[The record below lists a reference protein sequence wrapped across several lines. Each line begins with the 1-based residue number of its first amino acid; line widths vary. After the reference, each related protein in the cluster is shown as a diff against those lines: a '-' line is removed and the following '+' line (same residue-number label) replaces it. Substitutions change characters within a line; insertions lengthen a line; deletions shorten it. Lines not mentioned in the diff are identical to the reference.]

1 MYKYGLKDIR
11 TINVIFDKDYS
22 NILLTNNL
30 CGGDPIEG
38 QIKYLYDNNWN
49 INCMENNSI
58 CIKNN
63 IVMKKNIRDLEK
75 NKLYSLYSL
84 FIFEIDDGNYST
96 IKENELNNFINLIE
110 KENNIPLEKLEIYI
124 MVQKFYS
131 LYNVNNKSWDELYN
145 LLLSNNKKH
154 FEYVCYRYTN
164 FIKKYKILNN
174 YNLIS
179 HNETVLVEFRIL
191 HNIEFLIRNMC
202 IKLPNWKHTIVC
214 GINNYDYINNICK
227 TINVNINIIKM
238 EVLNMTVCN
247 YSNLLTTSTFW
258 SMFTGNHILIH
269 QTDSMIFTNNNIEKW
284 LEYDYV
290 GAPWRRAKRIGNG
303 GFSLRK
309 KTTMI
314 YICEKYKNIK
324 NIPEDL
330 FFSECMLNNK
340 IGKIPDYDEA
350 VNFSMEEL
358 YSLNPNGGHCFWLSD
373 NNWVDR
379 IIKNIAC
386 NESDI
391 VTIKHNNYIDLKN
404 KFDGIFWI
412 NLDRSTDRKEEFE
425 K

>member
-145 LLLSNNKKH
+145 LLLSNNK
-154 FEYVCYRYTN
+154 
-164 FIKKYKILNN
+164 
-174 YNLIS
+174 
-179 HNETVLVEFRIL
+179 
-191 HNIEFLIRNMC
+191 
-202 IKLPNWKHTIVC
+202 
-214 GINNYDYINNICK
+214 
-227 TINVNINIIKM
+227 
-238 EVLNMTVCN
+238 
-247 YSNLLTTSTFW
+247 
-258 SMFTGNHILIH
+258 
-269 QTDSMIFTNNNIEKW
+269 
-284 LEYDYV
+284 
-290 GAPWRRAKRIGNG
+290 
-303 GFSLRK
+303 
-309 KTTMI
+309 
-314 YICEKYKNIK
+314 
-324 NIPEDL
+324 
-330 FFSECMLNNK
+330 
-340 IGKIPDYDEA
+340 
-350 VNFSMEEL
+350 
-358 YSLNPNGGHCFWLSD
+358 
-373 NNWVDR
+373 
-379 IIKNIAC
+379 
-386 NESDI
+386 
-391 VTIKHNNYIDLKN
+391 
-404 KFDGIFWI
+404 
-412 NLDRSTDRKEEFE
+412 
-425 K
+425 